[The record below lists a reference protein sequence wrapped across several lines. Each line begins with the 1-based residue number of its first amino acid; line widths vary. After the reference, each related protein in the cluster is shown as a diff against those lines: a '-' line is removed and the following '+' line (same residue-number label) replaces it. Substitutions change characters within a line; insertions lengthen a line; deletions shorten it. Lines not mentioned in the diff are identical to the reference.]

1 MEPEKRKTY
10 REREKEKENE
20 RKKRKR
26 EKGEREKA
34 KERGEGSP
42 RKKKCMIP
50 ARSQSTTVDSFV
62 MLPDTKVGQVCVNV
76 VRRDQILKKI
86 Q

>member
-1 MEPEKRKTY
+1 MGSEKRKSY
-10 REREKEKENE
+10 REKERERK
-20 RKKRKR
+20 RKKRKGRKKR
-26 EKGEREKA
+26 EWEKV
-34 KERGEGSP
+34 KEREGSP

-62 MLPDTKVGQVCVNV
+62 MLPDTKVGQVCINV